1 MTQAKPHANRDDCPG
16 PGLASRRR
24 FLKFG
29 SLSIAGTGLTL
40 PSWGA
45 SALAVPWRELG
56 RPGDDP
62 AVIFLWL
69 PGGPA
74 HMDTFDMKP
83 AAPAEYRGDFRP
95 IKTTVAGIEICELL
109 PLLAAQSHR
118 TSIIRSISHT
128 FADHGGG
135 HKRFMTG
142 RDPLQPTGFVN
153 DYPAVGSMIHKVLGD
168 PAPGMPGY
176 VLGTD
181 GGRDPIDVFSLGA
194 AYLGPSTYPFTFAGD
209 PSKSDFTVRNLSSP
223 PERIARLKEQMSLLK
238 EIPQSA
244 PGYTPEGP
252 DVFHQRAIDLIG
264 NGQARRAFEL
274 KNEPDKVRE
283 RYGNHTYGQRTLLAR
298 RLVEAGARFVTMV
311 LESPNVPGKEW
322 PKDVCYNWDS
332 HAVNCHIFNDSRWRF
347 PMLDQAVS
355 ALVEDLHDR
364 GLDKRVLLVVT
375 GEFGRTPRLE
385 TAKDRPGRD
394 HWPQAMSVLVS
405 GGGLRPGIVVGSTN
419 SKGEHPKDRPLS
431 PNDLW
436 ATVLRHLAIDGKA
449 VQFFDHSGRP
459 MPMLPDGEPIRE
471 LL

>member
-1 MTQAKPHANRDDCPG
+1 MRNQNSPFCTG
-16 PGLASRRR
+16 PGTPSRRR
-24 FLKFG
+24 VLKLG
-29 SLSIAGTGLTL
+29 ALSITGAGITL
-40 PSWGA
+40 PPL
-45 SALAVPWRELG
+45 SAFSGGNPLLTQK
-56 RPGDDP
+56 PGDDP

-74 HMDTFDMKP
+74 HIDTFDMKP
-83 AAPAEYRGDFRP
+83 AAPAEYRGEFRP
-95 IKTTVAGIEICELL
+95 IPTTVPGLEICELL
-109 PLLAAQSHR
+109 PLLAAKAHQY
-118 TSIIRSISHT
+118 SIIRSIHHK

-142 RDPLQPTGFVN
+142 RDPIEPTGFVN
-153 DYPAVGSMIHKVLGD
+153 DYPAVGSMVHKVLGD
-168 PAPGMPGY
+168 PTPGIPGY

-194 AYLGPSTYPFTFAGD
+194 SYLGPSTYPFTFAGD
-209 PSKSDFTVRNLSSP
+209 PSKPDFQVRNLNTP
-223 PERIARLKEQMSLLK
+223 PERIGQLRERLGLLGPLSG
-238 EIPQSA
+238 IAQDRLP
-244 PGYTPEGP
+244 PGPE
-252 DVFHQRAIDLIG
+252 VFNQRALDLVSSEK
-264 NGQARRAFEL
+264 ARGAFDL
-274 KNEPDKVRE
+274 RREPDRIRE

-298 RLVEAGARFVTMV
+298 RLVEAGSRFVTMV

-355 ALVEDLHDR
+355 ALITDLRER
-364 GLDKRVLLVVT
+364 GLDKRVMLVVT
-375 GEFGRTPRLE
+375 GEFGRTPKLE

-405 GGGLRPGIVVGSTN
+405 GGGLRDGIVVGSTN

-436 ATVLRHLAIDGKA
+436 ATVLSHLGINGRETI
-449 VQFFDHSGRP
+449 FNDHTGRP
-459 MPMLPDGEPIRE
+459 MPMLPDGDPIRE
-471 LL
+471 LV